1 MNIRLAADFWS
12 REDLVNEE
20 ENNLL
25 TRPFSEEEIKEV
37 FSCYSDGAPGQME
50 SLSCSIRSTGIWLKK
65 IF

>member
-12 REDLVNEE
+12 REDLVTEE

-37 FSCYSDGAPGQME
+37 VFSCYSDGAPGPD
-50 SLSCSIRSTGIWLKK
+50 GISFMFYQKY
-65 IF
+65 